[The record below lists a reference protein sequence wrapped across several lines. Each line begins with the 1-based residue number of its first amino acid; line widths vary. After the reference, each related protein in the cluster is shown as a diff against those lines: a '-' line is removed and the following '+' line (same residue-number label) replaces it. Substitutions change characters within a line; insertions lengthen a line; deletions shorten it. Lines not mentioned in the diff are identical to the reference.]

1 MGFAGGVG
9 AVALM
14 SSPAPLPWKPLAVA
28 ALAGVALGAWSLRQ
42 HEATDPATNPAT
54 ELSPNSAISSASF
67 GGAAARSVPEKTATA
82 DIDALLAGAQGD
94 DAAVRLASIKALA
107 QAPRDRALPVLA
119 RIAERG
125 MMSNERL
132 AAIEA
137 LEAQAQHSGDND
149 DAIHGVLRTIAVDG
163 RDDRLSERAQR
174 LLESID
180 AGPGR

>member
-1 MGFAGGVG
+1 
-9 AVALM
+9 M
-14 SSPAPLPWKPLAVA
+14 SSPSTLPWKPLLVA
-28 ALAGVALGAWSLRQ
+28 AVLGVALGAWSLRQ

-54 ELSPNSAISSASF
+54 GLSPNSAISAASF
-67 GGAAARSVPEKTATA
+67 GGAAARIVPEKPAAT
-82 DIDALLAGAQGD
+82 DIDAMIAGAQGE

-107 QAPRDRALPVLA
+107 QAPRDRALPVLS

-125 MMSNERL
+125 MLSNERL

-137 LEAQAQHSGDND
+137 LEAQAQQSGDTD

-180 AGPGR
+180 ASADASR

>member
-1 MGFAGGVG
+1 
-9 AVALM
+9 M
-14 SSPAPLPWKPLAVA
+14 SNPAPLPWKPLAVA

-42 HEATDPATNPAT
+42 HEATDPATKPAT
-54 ELSPNSAISSASF
+54 GLSPDSAVSAASF
-67 GGAAARSVPEKTATA
+67 GAAAARIVPEKPAAT
-82 DIDALLAGAQGD
+82 DIDALIAGARGD

-119 RIAERG
+119 LIAERG
-125 MMSNERL
+125 MISNERL

-149 DAIHGVLRTIAVDG
+149 DSIHGVLRTIAVDG
-163 RDDRLSERAQR
+163 RDDRLSEQAQR

-180 AGPGR
+180 AGR